1 MNMQYDLIVRNVN
14 IYNPFLK
21 RFAAKEAAIRDGKF
35 VHIADHIGGNAK
47 QVLDGEGRW
56 MIPGFVDIHMHIES
70 SMSIP
75 VRFSDAV
82 LQHGTTTVV
91 ADPHEI
97 ANVSGEEGILF
108 FLSQDTALDI
118 FYGIPSS
125 VPSTNSTLE
134 TTGGII
140 GIEEVRHLLNNNR
153 IRCLGEVMNFQ
164 GVVNEPDSL
173 ISKIIDTCQS
183 IRPDLPLE
191 GHCPKVTGAD
201 LSAFLARGISA
212 DHTHQTK
219 ESVMEKIPNG
229 MFLEIQEKSMSQDVL
244 DCLVENNFFDY
255 FCFVTD
261 DVMADKLRIHHLN
274 HLVAKAVAMGL
285 KPEDAIYCATF
296 TPARR
301 MHLEDRGAIVP
312 GRIADFL
319 LLDDLSSFIPAMV
332 YKNGKLIE
340 HKETPVPSIPE
351 QFLHTLHCRK
361 AVHDDFVI
369 SCNGT
374 KALVNIMSIEPHSTF
389 TTHKQ
394 VTLPVKD
401 GKLDYDGYAL
411 LSVFERYDTS
421 NAIVHG
427 IVENAIQNKGA
438 IAASWA
444 HDHHNVL
451 VMGTDEEDMVLAQN
465 KLLEIDGGF
474 VAVENHQVTAVC
486 PLEIGGIVSA
496 RPIEDLGKD
505 LEEVRTAM
513 QRLGYVHDNEIMSFS
528 TLSLLVSPEIKI
540 SDKGLVLTKQQK
552 IIPLVEE
559 VL

>member
-1 MNMQYDLIVRNVN
+1 MNMQYDLIVRNVK
-14 IYNPFLK
+14 IYNPFLR
-21 RFAAKEAAIRDGKF
+21 RFDAKEAAITNGKF
-35 VHIADHIGGNAK
+35 VHVAEHIEASAGE
-47 QVLDGEGRW
+47 VLDGNGRW

-82 LQHGTTTVV
+82 MQHGTTTVV

-108 FLSQDTALDI
+108 FLSQNTDLDI

-125 VPSTNSTLE
+125 VPSTNSALE

-140 GIEEVRHLLNNNR
+140 GIAEVKDLLKNNR

-164 GVVNEPDSL
+164 GVVNELDSL
-173 ISKIIDTCQS
+173 ISRIIETCQM

-219 ESVMEKIPNG
+219 ESIMEKIPNG
-229 MFLEIQEKSMSQDVL
+229 MFLEIQEKSMSQEVI
-244 DCLVENNFFDY
+244 DCLIDHDFFDY
-255 FCFVTD
+255 FAFVTD
-261 DVMADKLRIHHLN
+261 DVMADRLREHHLN
-274 HLVAKAVAMGL
+274 HLVAKAVAMGM

-296 TPARR
+296 TPSRR

-319 LLDDLSSFIPAMV
+319 LLDDLSSFVPAAV
-332 YKNGKLIE
+332 YKNGQRIE
-340 HKETPVPSIPE
+340 KKETPVPAIPAR
-351 QFLHTLHCRK
+351 FLHTLHCHK
-361 AVHDDFVI
+361 AVKDDFI
-369 SCNGT
+369 IQCDG
-374 KALVNIMSIEPHSTF
+374 KEALVNIMSIEPHSTF
-389 TTHKQ
+389 TTRKH
-394 VTLPVKD
+394 VTVPVID
-401 GKLDYDGYAL
+401 GKLSYEGYAL
-411 LSVFERYDTS
+411 LTVFERYGKS
-421 NAIVHG
+421 HSVVHG
-427 IVENAIQNKGA
+427 LVENAIQKKGA

-451 VMGTDEEDMVLAQN
+451 VMGTDQEDMVLAQHT
-465 KLLEIDGGF
+465 LLDIDGGF
-474 VAVENHQVTAVC
+474 VIVENHKVTAIC
-486 PLEIGGIVSA
+486 PLEIGGIVSG
-496 RPIEDLGKD
+496 RPIEELGKD
-505 LEEVRTAM
+505 LEEVRSGM

-540 SDKGLVLTKQQK
+540 SDKGLILTKEQK

-559 VL
+559 FR

>member
-1 MNMQYDLIVRNVN
+1 
-14 IYNPFLK
+14 
-21 RFAAKEAAIRDGKF
+21 
-35 VHIADHIGGNAK
+35 
-47 QVLDGEGRW
+47 
-56 MIPGFVDIHMHIES
+56 
-70 SMSIP
+70 
-75 VRFSDAV
+75 
-82 LQHGTTTVV
+82 
-91 ADPHEI
+91 
-97 ANVSGEEGILF
+97 
-108 FLSQDTALDI
+108 
-118 FYGIPSS
+118 
-125 VPSTNSTLE
+125 
-134 TTGGII
+134 
-140 GIEEVRHLLNNNR
+140 
-153 IRCLGEVMNFQ
+153 
-164 GVVNEPDSL
+164 
-173 ISKIIDTCQS
+173 
-183 IRPDLPLE
+183 
-191 GHCPKVTGAD
+191 
-201 LSAFLARGISA
+201 
-212 DHTHQTK
+212 
-219 ESVMEKIPNG
+219 
-229 MFLEIQEKSMSQDVL
+229 
-244 DCLVENNFFDY
+244 
-255 FCFVTD
+255 
-261 DVMADKLRIHHLN
+261 MADKLREHHLN
-274 HLVAKAVAMGL
+274 HLIARAVSMGM

-319 LLDDLSSFIPAMV
+319 LLDDLSSFVPAQV
-332 YKNGKLIE
+332 YKNGRKIE
-340 HKETPVPSIPE
+340 NKETPVPSIPA

-361 AVHDDFVI
+361 AVKDDFVI
-369 SCNGT
+369 CCNGEQ
-374 KALVNIMSIEPHSTF
+374 ALVNIMSIEPHSTF

-394 VTLPVKD
+394 VTLQIKN
-401 GKLDYDGYAL
+401 GKLDYTGYAL
-411 LSVFERYDTS
+411 LSVFERYGKS

-474 VAVENHQVTAVC
+474 VVVENHQVTAVC
-486 PLEIGGIVSA
+486 PLEIGGIVSS

-505 LEEVRTAM
+505 LEAVRCAM